1 MIRDL
6 LQDAI
11 IKRRVEW
18 QRHALEKMMERGISR
33 GAVKEVLLNGEIIAN
48 YPDDKPYPSA
58 LFLGWVNNQPF
69 HVVVSLDSIA
79 GWCFIITA
87 YKPDAEHFESDYKTR
102 RVI

>member
-1 MIRDL
+1 MISDL
-6 LQDAI
+6 LQNAI
-11 IKRRVEW
+11 KEGRIEW

-33 GAVKEVLLNGEIIAN
+33 KAVKDVLLNGEIIES

-58 LFLGWVNNQPF
+58 LFLGWVKNQPL
-69 HVVVSLDSIA
+69 HVVGSLDSTT

-87 YKPDAEHFESDYKTR
+87 YKPDSEYFESDYKTR